1 MKIYKEVNTV
11 GDLLKM
17 TGNAYALGT
26 RITQDQ
32 LDKLFAL
39 LDIISISEKD
49 FQDLCKLM
57 LEIIA
62 PKAKEPVCPHCKTT
76 LEVTNTYDEEF
87 DNDTIIEMV
96 KAECPNCHKEFTY
109 NEYYTY
115 SGYDELQE
123 DN

>member
-1 MKIYKEVNTV
+1 MRVYKDVNTV
-11 GDLLKM
+11 DDLLKM
-17 TGNAYALGT
+17 TESAYALGT

-62 PKAKEPVCPHCKTT
+62 PKAKEPICPYCKTT
-76 LEVTNTYDEEF
+76 LEETDS
-87 DNDTIIEMV
+87 I
-96 KAECPNCHKEFTY
+96 
-109 NEYYTY
+109 
-115 SGYDELQE
+115 
-123 DN
+123 